1 MTFNPFLMLLAVL
14 GLVGCAQLAPAPEQA
29 AVPPKPATVNN
40 DKTAAPA
47 PVATPAQPLTEQVLY
62 QFLLAETAWQRG
74 ERKLAAEA
82 YADLALRTRDAR
94 IARRAT
100 ELALLAQAREEAAR
114 AAKLWVELE
123 PGSEQARQ
131 VWISL
136 LAASGHIKETRPHFE
151 FLLRA
156 AGGSPG
162 PVFMQMHTVFG
173 RQTDYRGVLDLVS
186 DLARPY
192 PNLAEAQFAVTQ
204 AAWNAGQYERA
215 EHAVDRALVLRPD
228 WEAAALLKGQ
238 LLQRKSDAEMLA
250 YWAGFLAQHPAMREL
265 RLAYAKQLARVG
277 RYAESRQEFE
287 RLLDD
292 AAGNPEAT
300 LAVGLLAMQAGD
312 YEAAETYL
320 LKTLELGYP
329 EADQVKLYLGQI
341 AEARQRMDEALRW
354 YQAVDRGPRHVA
366 AQVLAAALLG
376 KQGRVAEARALLQ
389 GLSPADDSERIQ
401 IVQAEAQILREA
413 HDYAGVYKVL
423 SQALAGQPGAPELLY
438 DRAMAAEKLNKLDVL
453 EKDLRKLIKLKP
465 DYAHAYNALGYT
477 LADRTNR
484 IAEAI
489 ELLQKALQLAP
500 DDPFVL
506 DSMGWAQ
513 FKAGRSKEAVDYLKR
528 AYAARPDPEIAAH
541 LGEVLWKQGKRDEA
555 KKLWEGAL
563 KAHPDN
569 EALRE
574 TISRF
579 KP

>member
-29 AVPPKPATVNN
+29 VAPPKPAPASN
-40 DKTAAPA
+40 DKTAAAA

-82 YADLALRTRDAR
+82 YVDLALRTRDAR

-100 ELALLAQAREEAAR
+100 ELALLAQAREEAVQS
-114 AAKLWVELE
+114 AKLWVELE
-123 PGSEQARQ
+123 PGSEQAQQ

-151 FLLRA
+151 VLLRA

-162 PVFMQMHTVFG
+162 PVFMQMHTVFS
-173 RQTDYRGVLDLVS
+173 RQADYRGVLDLVS

-192 PNLAEAQFAVTQ
+192 PNLAEAHFAVTQ
-204 AAWNAGQYERA
+204 AAWNAGQYDRA
-215 EHAVDRALVLRPD
+215 EQAVDRALALRPD

-238 LLQRKSDAEMLA
+238 LLQRKGDAEMLA

-265 RLAYAKQLARVG
+265 RLAYAKQLARTG
-277 RYAESRQEFE
+277 RYPESRQEFE

-341 AEARQRMDEALRW
+341 AEARKRVAEALRW
-354 YQAVDRGPRHVA
+354 YQAVDRGPRYVA

-376 KQGRVAEARALLQ
+376 KQGHVAEARALLQ

-423 SQALAGQPGAPELLY
+423 SQALAGQPEAPELLY

-513 FKAGRSKEAVDYLKR
+513 FKAGRSKEAAEYLKR

-563 KAHPDN
+563 KEHPDN